1 MTETTTSADM
11 ADAMSRLLEQELMAS
26 IGVVAPA
33 ADSPGAATAATAAAP
48 GVVDNRLEDDV
59 VAIAAAA
66 LRMPVEHLHPTENLA
81 NFGID
86 SIAITEI
93 MVQISRVF
101 GISVAPTTFFEARH
115 LNDLARILR
124 QRHGTAIEAHY
135 ARREPEP
142 QPAPPATPPVSS
154 GATEIGD
161 WLRRHRALRRPDPVR
176 AETGNGNAPVAIIAM
191 EGRFPQSPD
200 LDALERHLAAG
211 DDCIG
216 EVPPDRWDWR
226 AVWGDPRQGPFTQV
240 KWGGFVDGID
250 RFDAASFNIAPREA
264 ELIDPQHRL
273 FIECVWSLLERGGY
287 APGSLSGRRVGLFLG
302 INLLD
307 YTAMINRAGLMEAQ
321 QMTGLGHCFCPN
333 RLSFLLDVHGPSQAI
348 DTACSSSAVALHRA
362 VMSIRHEGCEMAI
375 AGGSNLILSP
385 EQHILFSQLGMLSP
399 GGRCRTFGRDTD
411 GYARA
416 DGVGAVLLKRLDLA
430 ERDGDP
436 ILGVILASAEHH
448 GGTATS
454 LTAPNPAAQA
464 RMIADAHRQA
474 GIDPRSV
481 TLVECHGTG
490 TKLGDPVEI
499 EGLKTAFAE
508 LYAERGLPPAAQP
521 HCGLGSIKSNIGHS
535 EATAG
540 LAGLIKILLA
550 MRSGTQYRSLH
561 CAPPNPLIDLSGT
574 PFHLLDRARP
584 WTRPVIDGTEQPRRA
599 GLSSFGAGGAN
610 VHLVIEEYRPAR
622 PAAAAPAPGPR
633 PLVVPVSARSEN
645 GLRRL
650 LAALRP
656 LVAAAD
662 LDDVAYTLQSGR
674 DAHSAR
680 VAFVV
685 QDAADLARQIDAVIA
700 GSHHG
705 IAYGTPDRR
714 RSVSTVTD
722 SDPARIA
729 ARWVAGDN
737 VDWSRLWSGQRRHRL
752 ALPPTPF
759 ESKRFWL
766 PVAETETK
774 ATATAIPDRVGLPPL
789 KECGPD
795 RWRVALTGTEFFL
808 TDHRL
813 GDIPVLPGVVSL
825 ELARAAAGRAG
836 LTVGALRN
844 VVWIRPLS
852 VTAPTEI
859 EIRLDRA
866 AARIEIFSSDESLH
880 AQIRLDFAAPAPGE
894 RYDLA
899 ALEAD
904 QTAHYSAEQVYAIFD
919 GMGLHYGPGHRAI
932 EHLSIGPGPQVL
944 ARLTLPP
951 ALAGSLGSFGLHP
964 SLLDGAFQSALGM
977 ALAEGPS
984 DSAAL
989 PFAIDR
995 VEPVGAL
1002 APVMWAYLRPAAE
1015 ADAALRVRS
1024 HDIDLIGEDGS
1035 VRVRMRGFATRLP
1048 EQQSVLTFAPRWQPL
1063 RAMSAPPAARRVLWT
1078 DDIADPSLPLETRY
1092 ALVTTALLAEMQGAD
1107 GLVQLVCADDPAC
1120 EPLSGALGLLR
1131 SAAQE
1136 RPKIGGQV
1144 VIVPPGLDRATV
1156 AARLD
1161 EAAQAGAGARLRM
1174 ENGIWWQEGW
1184 ENVATS
1190 PASPPW
1196 RDGKVYLITGGLGGL
1211 GRQLTRAI
1219 RAAAPDAR
1227 VVLAGRSLGDEAK
1240 GWLAAQGEG
1249 VRFAPVDLTDA
1260 DAVTALIDDIRRR
1273 EGGLDGVIHAAG
1285 LLRDGILA
1293 RKSAATLAEV
1303 LAPKVDGT
1311 LHLDRALGDA
1321 PLDFFVLFSSVAGVW
1336 GNHGQGDYAAANAF
1350 LDGFAAAREV
1360 RRRAG
1365 LVHGRTVSI
1374 AWPLWA
1380 EGGMTIDAE
1389 AQTMM
1394 TRATG
1399 LVPLRTA
1406 EGLAALAAALVQ
1418 GEPRLLV
1425 LAGDA
1430 DRLRRRMEGGT
1441 AAARPAAAA
1450 AGPVAA
1456 PPGLEEKLLA
1466 ALIGAA
1472 AQQLKVSAADL
1483 VSDEELTAYGF
1494 DSIGFT
1500 QFANALNLRFGL
1512 DLTPTLFFEYPTLA
1526 ALAAHLSASDGA
1538 SLAEQLGIALV
1549 VTPSPVVTPTPAPVQ
1564 VSLATPAIARAAPP
1578 AAADDPVAIIG
1589 FSGIFPQAADVSSF
1603 WANLEAGRDCI
1614 GEIPAQR
1621 WDWRA
1626 AGTLAQ
1632 GGFIDGIDRF
1642 DAGFFGLSA
1651 PEARMIDPQQ
1661 RLLLTQ
1667 AWRLFEDAGIPA
1679 RTLAGSDTGVFI
1691 GIADTG
1697 YGRLLAQSGAGI
1709 EGYAMT
1715 GLAPSLGPNRISFHF
1730 DLHGPSVAIETACS
1744 SALVA
1749 LHRAV
1754 QAIRAGTCEAA
1765 IAGGINTLLLPD
1777 SFVGFAKAG
1786 MLAADGRCKTF
1797 SDAANGYARGEGV
1810 GLVLLKRLSAAKRDG
1825 NRIDAV
1831 IRASGENH
1839 GGRASSLTAPN
1850 PRAQADLLR
1859 ATYAQA
1865 GFDPRT
1871 LGYVEAH
1878 GTGTPLGD
1886 PIEVEALRAA
1896 FADLT
1901 RDAERRFGPAPAMA
1915 CGLGSVKSNIGH
1927 LELAAGIAG
1936 LIKVLLQMRHGT
1948 LVKTLHCDRL
1958 NPYLKLDDSPFE
1970 VIRET
1975 RPWSPPVDHAG
1986 RPLPR
1991 RAGISSFGF
2000 GGTNAHVVVEEMPPE
2015 PERAAR
2021 ASPGPALLVLSAQ
2034 SEEALRRMA
2043 LDLRG
2048 MLDRADLADI
2058 AFSLQTRR
2066 DALEHRLGFVAGSPA
2081 EAALRLDAFLAG
2093 TDDPALHLGRVRRS
2107 RSAVSV
2113 LESDAEVA
2121 RAIAGLA
2128 GRGRADGLI
2137 EVWAKGFPVDW
2148 SLLYGEARP
2157 RAVDLPG
2164 YPLAETR
2171 YWPDQI
2177 AAVAAATQPVA
2188 AARPPTPQP
2197 ESEPVEECVEEEQSD
2212 DADPVAA
2219 ARDALTAIAARVLE
2233 VGPEVLDP
2241 DAELGEFG
2249 FDSITMTGFAAKVN
2263 AELGLSLTPAD
2274 FFEFAT
2280 LNRLARH
2287 IAGSVTVP
2295 RQNKPAAPRPAA
2307 PARIA
2312 PPPTVVAASAP
2323 IPRAPAP
2330 DAGDPI
2336 AIVGFSCCFPG
2347 ARDGDAFWD
2356 NLKNGTDCITR
2367 IPPDRWDWRAFD
2379 GDPKVEQGKTN
2390 IHWGGFID
2398 GVFEFDPLFFGI
2410 SPREAKLMDPQQRLV
2425 MMHVWK
2431 AIEDSGHAPRS
2442 LAGRRVGLFV
2452 GTSSSGYRDI
2462 IGDDTGAEGYVA
2474 TGAVP
2479 SIGPNRISYFLD
2491 WHGPSEPVE
2500 TACSSTLVALHR
2512 AIQAMRGGDCDMAV
2526 VGGVNT
2532 IVTPE
2537 AHINFAKAGM
2547 LSPDGR
2553 CKTFSAQANGY
2564 VRGEGVGMAVLK
2576 FLSEAE
2582 RDGDPI
2588 LALVRGSAVN
2598 HGGRA
2603 NSLTAPNTAAQTDLL
2618 REAQARA
2625 GLDPASIGYIEAH
2638 GTGTAL
2644 GDPVEINALK
2654 AAFRDAT
2661 GARIGIGSVKTNIGH
2676 LELAAGA
2683 AGLIK
2688 VLLQMEH
2695 ATLAPSLHCAEINPY
2710 IDLGDGPFRIVRAA
2724 ENWRP
2729 TTDGLGR
2736 PLPRRA
2742 GLSSFGFGGVN
2753 AHVILEQYQH
2763 PPAPPRPRTG
2773 PVVIVLS
2780 ARDEERLRDQAR
2792 NLLAFVASGKIA
2804 ESDLDDLAYTLQV
2817 GRDAMRV
2824 RWAAAVETLAQA
2836 RERLTAFLGGE
2847 RGDTAKLEAGHKPGA
2862 PLDPSL
2868 PAATL
2873 AARWRAGDSVD
2884 WAARAGNGRRR
2895 LRLPTYPFARDSYHI
2910 NASFAGSA
2918 AAAAG
2923 RKSGPFTWRLSCD
2936 DFVLRDHRVGG
2947 ARILPGAMGLE
2958 LARAAFAAGAGF
2970 APVVLRR
2977 VVWQSP
2983 LRLDQGSVTATLPL
2997 GPAEDGAFAVR
3008 LLSGG
3013 PESIPHMLG
3022 QIAPLTAPA
3031 PAPLDLAALRQ
3042 SCPDS
3047 LEVEALYRRFRAVG
3061 LDYGPAF
3068 RGIAALFVGDG
3079 AVLAQIRL
3087 PEAAA
3092 GTSFALHPSIVDA
3105 AFQAVLGLFPDEGG
3119 TSTAIPF
3126 GLDEAE
3132 LFAPTSALMW
3142 AFVRRAEGR
3151 AQVHRFD
3158 IDLADENG
3166 RLCLRLS
3173 GFSLRELKKTART
3186 ESDGGL
3192 AAATLAY
3199 LAKLVA
3205 REANVAE
3212 SEIEAEATLDAY
3224 GIDSVM
3230 IVRLTDALEA
3240 DFGPLPKTLFFEYR
3254 TLATLCGYFLAHHKD
3269 PLVRL
3274 LGEPEPPP
3282 QAPPPPGGRTPP
3294 DPARAAQ
3301 EVAAADVPIAIIG
3314 MAGRFPG
3321 ADDLDGFWRLLESG
3335 FDAIGEIPPDRWDHA
3350 RFYDPKPGILGK
3362 TNSKWGGF
3370 LDGVECFD
3378 PLFFNIAPREAG
3390 YLDPQD
3396 RLFLQCAWE
3405 TLENA
3410 GYTRASLPRATPPV
3424 DGGDVGV
3431 FVGVMYEEYQ
3441 LYGAERTQAGQPLAL
3456 SGSAASIANRVSSFC
3471 GFHGPSLAVDT
3482 MCSSSL
3488 TALHLACESLR
3499 AGSCRMALAGGVN
3512 LTLHPNKYLALAQGR
3527 FLSSSGRC
3535 GSFGEG
3541 GDGYVPGE
3549 GVGAVLLKPLAE
3561 AEADGDRILGII
3573 RASALNHGGH
3583 TNGYTVPNPAAQAA
3597 VIGRALAAA
3606 RLNPRLIGYVEAHGT
3621 GTKLGDPIEIA
3632 ALTRAF
3638 GAYTADTG
3646 FCAIGSVKS
3655 NIGHCESAAGIA
3667 GLAKVL
3673 LQMRHRTLVPSLHSR
3688 VLNSGIDFARTP
3700 FVVQQQAAPW
3710 PQPRRD
3716 GREEPRRAG
3725 LSSFGAGGAN
3735 AHVIVEEYVPPPQPV
3750 QPPRRHVFV
3759 LSARDPDRLT
3769 EATKRLRARLD
3780 RLAEADLAALAWTL
3794 QTGREGFEERLAI
3807 VADSKEALIAALDR
3821 GDGVRGRAKR
3831 GQGRVATGEAATLA
3845 AAWVGGAEI
3854 DWRALWVGPVPT
3866 RLALPTY
3873 PFARERYWVPGLPL
3887 AAAPARPSD
3896 AAPALPLFFAPRWPE
3911 RAAVPGPAP
3920 LAETRLVV
3928 LVEPPAER
3936 VAELSE
3942 ALAPAEVAALAPAPY
3957 PDQAA
3962 RLLDLV
3968 QGLFRRRPESA
3979 LIQLVVPPDSRH
3991 EGLAGLLRSAR
4002 LERPG
4007 LVTQTVTLDL
4017 SAPDAAALL
4026 CADQASG
4033 DADIR
4038 HRDQERRVRNWQSLR
4053 PALPGATPWRA
4064 DGTYLMSGGLGGI
4077 GRHLCAHIRRH
4088 APKASLWLIGRSAPV
4103 DCPAGVEY
4111 RQADVGDGAA
4121 MVALVAEI
4129 VARRGGL
4136 TGIVHAAGITRDSLL
4151 IRKSEADLRAV
4162 LAPKVAG
4169 AEALDAA
4176 TASLDLDFLALFAS
4190 AAGALGNPGQTDYA
4204 AANAYLDS
4212 FAAHR
4217 NRLVA
4222 QGLRRGRTLSI
4233 DWPYWQ
4239 DGGMRLNAETIAVI
4253 ERGTGIRP
4261 LDTESALAGFDAL
4274 LGHASEDQVLVLEG
4288 DPARIDSM
4296 LDAAP
4301 PAAPIRAQTPA
4312 SPSPSPSPATLA
4324 LVTACFAEVLRIIPD
4339 RLAPDATI
4347 DRFGVDSVSALE
4359 IVAALERH
4367 LGPLPPTILFEH
4379 PTLAQLAAALG
4390 DDAAPPE
4397 PAPEPPP
4404 APAVPSP
4411 PGDIAIVALAGR
4423 YPGADS
4429 PEALWAALDAGRD
4442 LVGDIPPDRWT
4453 PAYSPIKGQPGASH
4467 CKWGGFLHDIEGF
4480 DAAFFGYSPRAA
4492 ALADPQERLFLETV
4506 WDLLERAGETEAR
4519 RRARYESRVGV
4530 FVGAMYQHYGTLDTD
4545 PDSKALV
4552 QLASYSAI
4560 ANRVSFVFD
4569 LQGPSVAI
4577 DSMCSS
4583 GLQAVHQ
4590 AVQSL
4595 RAGECRLAVAGAV
4608 NLSLGPAKYQGLSR
4622 AGLVGSAPDSR
4633 SFADG
4638 DGYLPAEGVGAVL
4651 LKPLADAR
4659 RDGDAVLAVIKASA
4673 ANHGGHSAGF
4683 GVPSADAQARLIEET
4698 IRAAAI
4704 DPATIGYVEA
4714 AANGAALGD
4723 SIELRALTRA
4733 FRRLGRPDGSVAIGA
4748 VKASMG
4754 HAEAASGMA
4763 QLTKVLL
4770 QLRHRTLAATRRPAR
4785 LNPALDFAASPF
4797 RPVWENAD
4805 WPAPV
4810 TGGQVQPRRA
4820 ALSSFGAGG
4829 SNVHLVIEEAPA
4841 WARESAPEPRQP
4853 RRFPV
4858 SARTPEQLVER
4869 LRGLAAFVRANP
4881 DLSLARLSATLRL
4894 GRERMEHAV
4903 CVVASDRDDL
4913 AAKLERARPGDP
4925 PDAPDPDEIDRDEMG
4940 PMLVLPPYP
4949 FARERAWLPPPRQ
4962 AHRTGTDLAALV
4974 TGCLA
4979 AELGVT
4985 MVDPAASFAAL
4996 GLDSMILLRLG
5007 YAVEEATGIRLDRRV
5022 VEQAETP
5029 AGLVAWLAGQ
5039 ARPESAPPP
5048 PPVRA
5053 AGPWRI
5059 AMTEG
5064 QKGLWVVQSLHPDS
5078 VVYNVPLA
5086 FRLDGIDLGL
5096 LERACRWLLET
5107 YPVLTARVE
5116 DSGDAPALVAQPVA
5130 RPLERVELPKG
5141 MDPVDFAR
5149 ARSLRPFDLGA
5160 GPPCR
5165 IELLHGGALGGGSQ
5179 ILLLLVHHI
5188 AFDGASGAVVAAA
5201 LWDAYG
5207 RLAQGLDPLAP
5218 DAADFSDFAAWERER
5233 AASPAGLAQ
5242 AEYWRR
5248 HLAGP
5253 LPVVELPADRPGQ
5266 PGRAIDGRSLER
5278 RIEPE
5283 RASPIKAAATRL
5295 GISPAAFLLAA
5306 LAALIHRH
5314 TGLDDIVIG
5323 VPTLRRPERR
5333 FARTVGYCV
5342 NMIALRVGLSGSDRA
5357 DRLARAVQSRLVEG
5371 LDQSDVPFAAI
5382 ARDLS
5387 RSAPGEPPYQ
5397 ISFAYQNFP
5406 LAAAAPLPPGSG
5418 HAAFLPALRQP
5429 GDSLFGLEIHED
5441 GDGWRLVAGYD
5452 GNRFD
5457 PATVERLL
5465 DRFVRLTEAMARHP
5479 QERVRDLDLIAP
5491 SERKRLLGGQGNPPA
5506 LARRSGLV
5514 ADWIAERAKR
5524 DPDAIAIQAGDEQL
5538 SYRRLVRRANR
5549 LARHLRAHGVRRG
5562 DSVAVALGRE
5572 ADSIVV
5578 LLACLTLGA
5587 VWVPLD
5593 IDAPPARLAAML
5605 ADCAAKAVV
5614 TRSGSLAAPTVV
5626 DLDREAAAIA
5636 ARPAR
5641 RPRSGP
5647 RPSDPAY
5654 MIYTSGS
5661 TGAPKGVV
5669 VSHRALADHVGAI
5682 GREFGLTAA
5691 DRVLHFAPQFVDTA
5705 LEQIVPTLVA
5715 GARILMRTCPAWSP
5729 DDLARVLCEEQV
5741 SVADLPPA
5749 YLREVLLAWGEAPPP
5764 PALRLLI
5771 VGGEALPADTVRLW
5785 QSGPLARIDLLNAYG
5800 PTEATITCLTHRLDP
5815 AVPPGTAVPIGR
5827 PLPGTRV
5834 LILDSAGALV
5844 PEGVIGEVYVGG
5856 TRLALCYHNRP
5867 DLSAERFI
5875 DSRWG
5880 RLYRTGDL
5888 GAWLPG
5894 DEPVVAFHGRIDDQV
5909 KIRGFRVELSE
5920 VETALAGFGL
5930 RETAVVARPD
5940 GRLLAYGVPFGE
5952 SWDEAALR
5960 AHMAAR
5966 LPAHMLPS
5974 AYVRLTALPLTA
5986 NGKLD
5991 RAALPEPARAA
6002 ITGDVP
6008 QDGLERHIVEI
6019 WARVLGREPATI
6031 GIHDDFVRCGGHSLA
6046 WVRLLNEIGRSF
6058 GWRPA
6063 AADVLAA
6070 QTVAEQ
6076 AVVLRTGQSGGS
6088 ASPLPVPL
6096 RPAQGTARLPLVL
6109 VHAAAGTVACYRD
6122 LARRLAP
6129 DLPVYGLEADG
6140 SPPAADLPLLAA
6152 RHVAALQRLQPHG
6165 PYRLAGWSMGGVLA
6179 FEMARHL
6186 RQNGETVGLL
6196 CLIDSYL
6203 PAEIAR
6209 FESALAGE
6217 DGDPVERAFR
6227 RDVLG
6232 DAGTLLPG
6240 DEVRSHP
6247 LFATFRAQNEA
6258 LMAYVPAPLEVP
6270 LTLLRAG
6277 GGDAAAPTGWHPLAA
6292 AGLTVLPVAGEHDTL
6307 LRPPHVDLCA
6317 ARLDAALAASD
6328 IALSPSR

>member
-1 MTETTTSADM
+1 MTETTTPDM

-33 ADSPGAATAATAAAP
+33 ADRPAAAAATAP

-66 LRMPVEHLHPTENLA
+66 LRMPVEHLLPTENLA

-135 ARREPEP
+135 ARRDPP
-142 QPAPPATPPVSS
+142 PAPPAPAPAQVSS
-154 GATEIGD
+154 DAAEIGD
-161 WLRRHRALRRPDPVR
+161 WLRRHRALRRPAPVR

-211 DDCIG
+211 DDCIS
-216 EVPPDRWDWR
+216 EVPPERWDWR

-273 FIECVWSLLERGGY
+273 FIECVWSLIERGGY
-287 APGSLSGRRVGLFLG
+287 APGGLSGKRVGLFLG

-307 YTAMINRAGLMEAQ
+307 YTAMINRAGLMDAQ
-321 QMTGLGHCFCPN
+321 KMTGLGHCFCPN

-348 DTACSSSAVALHRA
+348 DTACSSAAVALHRA

-399 GGRCRTFGRDTD
+399 GGRCRPFGRDTD

-490 TKLGDPVEI
+490 TRLGDPVEI
-499 EGLKTAFAE
+499 EGLKTAFAD

-535 EATAG
+535 ETTAG

-561 CAPPNPLIDLSGT
+561 CEPPNPLIDLTGT
-574 PFHLLDRARP
+574 PFRLLDQARP
-584 WTRPVIDGTEQPRRA
+584 WTRPVIDGAEMPRRA

-610 VHLVIEEYRPAR
+610 VHLVIEEYRPAK
-622 PAAAAPAPGPR
+622 ATAPAPGPR
-633 PLVVPVSARSEN
+633 PLVVPVSARSED

-650 LAALRP
+650 VAALRP
-656 LVAAAD
+656 LVATAD
-662 LDDVAYTLQSGR
+662 LDDFAYTLQTGR
-674 DAHSAR
+674 DALSVR

-685 QDAADLARQIDAVIA
+685 RDAADLARQMDAFVA

-714 RSVSTVTD
+714 RSVSTITD

-729 ARWVAGDN
+729 ARWVAGDF
-737 VDWSRLWSGQRRHRL
+737 VDWSRLWSEGRRHRL

-774 ATATAIPDRVGLPPL
+774 ATATATPERVGLPPL
-789 KECGPD
+789 KESGPD
-795 RWRVALTGTEFFL
+795 RWRVGLTGREVFL

-813 GDIPVLPGVVSL
+813 GETPVLPGVVYL

-866 AARIEIFSSDESLH
+866 AARIEILGRDDILH

-894 RYDLA
+894 RHDLA
-899 ALEAD
+899 ALEAA

-919 GMGLHYGPGHRAI
+919 RMGLHYGPGHRAI

-951 ALAGSLGSFGLHP
+951 ALAGSLESFGLHP

-1015 ADAALRVRS
+1015 SDAALRVRS
-1024 HDIDLIGEDGS
+1024 HDIDLIGEDGT
-1035 VRVRMRGFATRLP
+1035 VRVRLRGFATRLP
-1048 EQQSVLTFAPRWQPL
+1048 EPQSVLTFAPRWQPL
-1063 RAMSAPPAARRVLWT
+1063 RAMSAPPAARRVLWA
-1078 DDIADPSLPLETRY
+1078 DDIADPAVPLETRY

-1107 GLVQLVCADDPAC
+1107 GLVQLVCTDDPAG

-1131 SAAQE
+1131 SATQE

-1144 VIVPPGLDRATV
+1144 VIVPAGLDRALV
-1156 AARLD
+1156 AARLE
-1161 EAAQAGAGARLRM
+1161 EAALAGAGARLRL
-1174 ENGIWWQEGW
+1174 ENGTLWQEGW
-1184 ENVATS
+1184 EDVAAA

-1219 RAAAPDAR
+1219 RTAAPQAV
-1227 VVLAGRSLGDEAK
+1227 VVLAGRRLGEEAQ
-1240 GWLAAQGEG
+1240 GWLAAQGEA
-1249 VRFAPVDLTDA
+1249 VRFVPVDLTDA
-1260 DAVTALIDDIRRR
+1260 DAVAALIEDIRRR
-1273 EGGLDGVIHAAG
+1273 DGRLDGVIHAAG
-1285 LLRDGILA
+1285 LLRDGTVA
-1293 RKSAATLAEV
+1293 GKSAATLAEV

-1336 GNHGQGDYAAANAF
+1336 GSFGQADYAAANAF

-1365 LVHGRTVSI
+1365 LVHGRTVAI

-1389 AQTMM
+1389 TRTMM
-1394 TRATG
+1394 TRTTG
-1399 LVPLRTA
+1399 LVPLGTA
-1406 EGLAALAAALVQ
+1406 EGLAALAAALV
-1418 GEPRLLV
+1418 GSEPRLLV

-1430 DRLRRRMEGGT
+1430 ERLRRRMEGP
-1441 AAARPAAAA
+1441 PAAKPAATVA
-1450 AGPVAA
+1450 AGPAAA

-1472 AQQLKVSAADL
+1472 AHQLKVSAADL
-1483 VSDEELTAYGF
+1483 ASDEELTAYGF

-1526 ALAAHLSASDGA
+1526 ALAAHLSASNGA
-1538 SLAEQLGIALV
+1538 SLAEQLGIAPV
-1549 VTPSPVVTPTPAPVQ
+1549 VTPIPVVTPTPAPVQ
-1564 VSLATPAIARAAPP
+1564 VTLATPAIARATPP

-1589 FSGIFPQAADVSSF
+1589 FSGVFPQAADVSSF

-1614 GEIPAQR
+1614 GEVPSQR
-1621 WDWRA
+1621 WDWQA

-1679 RTLAGSDTGVFI
+1679 RKLAGTDTGVFI

-1749 LHRAV
+1749 LHRAAL
-1754 QAIRAGTCEAA
+1754 AIRDGTCEVA

-1777 SFVGFAKAG
+1777 SFIGFAKAG

-1810 GLVLLKRLSAAKRDG
+1810 GLVLLKRLSAARRDG
-1825 NRIDAV
+1825 NRITAV

-1859 ATYAQA
+1859 ATYARA

-1871 LGYVEAH
+1871 LGYIEAH

-1948 LVKTLHCDRL
+1948 LVKTLHCERL

-1975 RPWSPPVDHAG
+1975 RPWSPPVDGAG

-2000 GGTNAHVVVEEMPPE
+2000 GGTNAHVVIEEMPPE
-2015 PERAAR
+2015 PEQTGR

-2048 MLDRADLADI
+2048 MLDRHDLADI

-2148 SLLYGEARP
+2148 TLLYGESRP

-2171 YWPDQI
+2171 YWPDH
-2177 AAVAAATQPVA
+2177 VAAPQPVA
-2188 AARPPTPQP
+2188 AVLPPTPQP
-2197 ESEPVEECVEEEQSD
+2197 EPVEESVEEERSD
-2212 DADPVAA
+2212 EADPVAA
-2219 ARDALTAIAARVLE
+2219 ARAALTEIAARVLE

-2295 RQNKPAAPRPAA
+2295 RQPKPAAPRPAA
-2307 PARIA
+2307 PLRVA
-2312 PPPTVVAASAP
+2312 PIPAVVASAP
-2323 IPRAPAP
+2323 VPRAPAP

-2336 AIVGFSCCFPG
+2336 AIVGFSCCFPK

-2356 NLKNGTDCITR
+2356 NLKNGQDCITR
-2367 IPPDRWDWRAFD
+2367 IPADRWDWQAFD

-2390 IHWGGFID
+2390 IHWGGFIE

-2564 VRGEGVGMAVLK
+2564 VRGEGVGMVVLK

-2625 GLDPASIGYIEAH
+2625 GLDPATIGYIEAH
-2638 GTGTAL
+2638 GTGTPL

-2654 AAFRDAT
+2654 AAFRDTT

-2724 ENWRP
+2724 EAWQP
-2729 TTDGLGR
+2729 ATDGQGR

-2753 AHVILEQYQH
+2753 AHVILEHYQH
-2763 PPAPPRPRTG
+2763 PPAPARPRTG

-2780 ARDEERLRDQAR
+2780 ARDGDRLRDQAR
-2792 NLLAFVASGKIA
+2792 NLLEVVASGRIA
-2804 ESDLDDLAYTLQV
+2804 ETDLDDLAYTLQV

-2824 RWAAAVETLAQA
+2824 RWAAAIDSLAQL
-2836 RERLTAFLGGE
+2836 RERLTAFLNGE
-2847 RGDTAKLEAGHKPGA
+2847 TGDTAKLEAGHKAGA

-2873 AARWRAGDSVD
+2873 ATRWLAGDTVD

-2918 AAAAG
+2918 AAV
-2923 RKSGPFTWRLSCD
+2923 RKSGAFTWRLSCD

-2947 ARILPGAMGLE
+2947 ARLLPGAMGLE

-3013 PESIPHMLG
+3013 PDSIPHMLG
-3022 QIAPLTAPA
+3022 LIAPLGAPA

-3042 SCPDS
+3042 RCPDS
-3047 LEVEALYRRFRAVG
+3047 LDVETLYRRFRALG
-3061 LDYGPAF
+3061 LEYGPAF
-3068 RGIAALFVGDG
+3068 RALAALHVGEG

-3087 PEAAA
+3087 PDAAA

-3105 AFQAVLGLFPDEGG
+3105 AFQAVLGLFPAEGG

-3132 LFAPTSALMW
+3132 VFAPTQAAMW
-3142 AFVRRAEGR
+3142 AFVRRAESS

-3158 IDLADENG
+3158 IDLADDSG
-3166 RLCLRLS
+3166 RLCQRLS
-3173 GFSLRELKKTART
+3173 GFSLRELKKTARS
-3186 ESDGGL
+3186 ESDSGL
-3192 AAATLAY
+3192 RAATLAH
-3199 LAKLVA
+3199 LAGLVA

-3212 SEIEAEATLDAY
+3212 AEVEAEATLDAY

-3240 DFGPLPKTLFFEYR
+3240 DFSPLPKTLFFEYR
-3254 TLATLCGYFLAHHKD
+3254 TLEHLSGYFLAHHRD
-3269 PLVRL
+3269 ALVRL
-3274 LGEPEPPP
+3274 LGGAEPPP
-3282 QAPPPPGGRTPP
+3282 PPPPLAPPPAGGNTPP
-3294 DPARAAQ
+3294 DPARAAPL
-3301 EVAAADVPIAIIG
+3301 VAAAETPIAIIG

-3321 ADDLDGFWRLLESG
+3321 ADDLDGFWHRLESG
-3335 FDAIGEIPPDRWDHA
+3335 FDGITEIPAERWDHA
-3350 RFYDPKPGILGK
+3350 RFYDPKPGIPGK

-3378 PLFFNIAPREAG
+3378 PLFFNIAPREAN
-3390 YLDPQD
+3390 YIDPQD

-3410 GYTRASLPRATPPV
+3410 GYTRASLPRAASPM
-3424 DGGDVGV
+3424 DGGDVGI

-3606 RLNPRLIGYVEAHGT
+3606 RLDPRLIGYVEAHGT

-3710 PQPRRD
+3710 PQPRR
-3716 GREEPRRAG
+3716 GEREEPRRAG

-3735 AHVIVEEYVPPPQPV
+3735 AHVIVEEYLPPPQPV

-3759 LSARDPDRLT
+3759 LSARDPDRLA
-3769 EATKRLRARLD
+3769 EATTRLRARLD

-3887 AAAPARPSD
+3887 AATPATPRTVD
-3896 AAPALPLFFAPRWPE
+3896 AAPALPLFFAPRWSE
-3911 RAAVPGPAP
+3911 RAAAPGALP

-3928 LVEPPAER
+3928 LVEPPATA
-3936 VAELSE
+3936 VAGLTE
-3942 ALAPAEVAALAPAPY
+3942 ALAPAEVVTLAPAPY

-3962 RLLDLV
+3962 RLLDLI
-3968 QGLFRRRPESA
+3968 QALFRRRPESA
-3979 LIQLVVPPDSRH
+3979 LVQLVVPPDSRH
-3991 EGLAGLLRSAR
+3991 EGLAGLLRCAR

-4007 LVTQTVTLDL
+4007 LLTQTVALDL
-4017 SAPDAAALL
+4017 SDPDAAARLR
-4026 CADQASG
+4026 ADQASG
-4033 DADIR
+4033 DAEIR
-4038 HRDQERRVRNWQSLR
+4038 HRGAERRVRHWQSLR
-4053 PALPGATPWRA
+4053 PAAAAPSPWRA
-4064 DGTYLMSGGLGGI
+4064 EGTYLITGGLGGI

-4088 APKASLWLIGRSAPV
+4088 APKASLWLVGRSAPA
-4103 DCPAGVEY
+4103 DCPVGVEY

-4121 MVALVAEI
+4121 MAALVAEI
-4129 VARRGGL
+4129 VAKRGGL
-4136 TGIVHAAGITRDSLL
+4136 DGIVHAAGITRDSLL

-4169 AEALDAA
+4169 TLALDAA
-4176 TASLDLDFLALFAS
+4176 TASLKLDFLALFAS
-4190 AAGALGNPGQTDYA
+4190 ASGALGNPGQADYA

-4217 NRLVA
+4217 NLLVA
-4222 QGLRRGRTLSI
+4222 QGERHGRTLSI

-4239 DGGMRLNAETIAVI
+4239 DGGMRQGAETIAAI
-4253 ERGTGIRP
+4253 ERATGIRP
-4261 LDTESALAGFDAL
+4261 LDSAAGLAGFDAL
-4274 LGHASEDQVLVLEG
+4274 LGHAGEDQVLVLEG
-4288 DPARIDSM
+4288 DPARINAM

-4301 PAAPIRAQTPA
+4301 PAAPIRAQAPA

-4324 LVTACFAEVLRIIPD
+4324 LVTACFAEVLRIAPD

-4359 IVAALERH
+4359 IVAALERQV
-4367 LGPLPPTILFEH
+4367 GPLPPTILFEH
-4379 PTLAQLAAALG
+4379 PTLAQLATALG
-4390 DDAAPPE
+4390 DDAARPE
-4397 PAPEPPP
+4397 PAP
-4404 APAVPSP
+4404 PAVPTQAQIQT
-4411 PGDIAIVALAGR
+4411 GDIAIVAMAGR

-4429 PEALWAALDAGRD
+4429 PEALWAALEDGRD
-4442 LVGDIPPDRWT
+4442 LVGEVPPDRWD
-4453 PAYSPIKGQPGASH
+4453 PAYSPIKGQPGTSH
-4467 CKWGGFLHDIEGF
+4467 CKWGGFLDDIEGF

-4519 RRARYESRVGV
+4519 RRERYESRVGV

-4569 LQGPSVAI
+4569 LQGPSVAV

-4633 SFADG
+4633 SFAEG

-4714 AANGAALGD
+4714 AANGAALAD

-4733 FRRLGRPDGSVAIGA
+4733 FRRLGRADGSVALGA
-4748 VKASMG
+4748 VKSNMG
-4754 HAEAASGMA
+4754 HAEAASGLA

-4770 QLRHRTLAATRRPAR
+4770 QLQHHRLAATRRPAR

-4797 RPVWENAD
+4797 RPVWENTD
-4805 WPAPV
+4805 WPAPEI
-4810 TGGQVQPRRA
+4810 GGTVQPRRA

-4858 SARTPEQLVER
+4858 SARTPEQLAER
-4869 LRGLAAFVRANP
+4869 LRGLAAFVRATP
-4881 DLSLARLSATLRL
+4881 ALSLARLSATLRL
-4894 GRERMEHAV
+4894 GRETMEHAM

-4925 PDAPDPDEIDRDEMG
+4925 PETKGAPDPDEIDRDEAG

-4962 AHRTGTDLAALV
+4962 AHRKGTDLAALV

-4985 MVDPAASFAAL
+4985 ALDPAASFAAL

-5007 YAVEEATGIRLDRRV
+5007 YAVEEATGIRLDRRA

-5029 AGLVAWLAGQ
+5029 AGLIAWLAGQ
-5039 ARPESAPPP
+5039 ARPESAPP

-5116 DSGDAPALVAQPVA
+5116 DPGDAPALVAQPVA

-5149 ARSLRPFDLGA
+5149 TRSLRPFDLGA

-5188 AFDGASGAVVAAA
+5188 VFDGASGAVVAAA

-5207 RLAQGLDPLAP
+5207 RLAQGLEPVAP
-5218 DAADFSDFAAWERER
+5218 DGADFSAFAAWERER
-5233 AASPAGLAQ
+5233 AASPAGVAQ

-5266 PGRAIDGRSLER
+5266 PGAAIDGRSLER

-5283 RASPIKAAATRL
+5283 RTSPIKAAATRL
-5295 GISPAAFLLAA
+5295 GISPAAFLLSA

-5357 DRLARAVQSRLVEG
+5357 DRLVRAVQSRLIEG
-5371 LDQSDVPFAAI
+5371 LDHSDVPFAAI

-5429 GDSLFGLEIHED
+5429 GDSLFGLEIHEV

-5452 GNRFD
+5452 GTRFD
-5457 PATVERLL
+5457 PATIECLL

-5491 SERKRLLGGQGNPPA
+5491 SERKRLLGRHSNPPA

-5514 ADWIAERAKR
+5514 ADWIADRAKT
-5524 DPDAIAIQAGDEQL
+5524 DPDAIAVQAGDEQL

-5562 DSVAVALGRE
+5562 DCVAVALGRE

-5614 TRSGSLAAPTVV
+5614 TRSGTLAAPDSI
-5626 DLDREAAAIA
+5626 DLDRDAAAIA

-5682 GREFGLTAA
+5682 AHEFGLTAA

-5715 GARILMRTCPAWSP
+5715 GARVLMRTCPAWSP
-5729 DDLARVLCEEQV
+5729 DDLARVLCEERV

-5749 YLREVLLAWGEAPPP
+5749 YLREVLLAWGDVPPP

-5771 VGGEALPADTVRLW
+5771 VGGEALSADTVRLW
-5785 QSGPLARIDLLNAYG
+5785 QRGPLASVKLLNAYG
-5800 PTEATITCLTHRLDP
+5800 PTEATITCLTH
-5815 AVPPGTAVPIGR
+5815 AVEATVPPGAAVPIGR

-5856 TRLALCYHNRP
+5856 TRLALGYHNRP
-5867 DLSAERFI
+5867 DLTAERFI

-5888 GAWLPG
+5888 GAWSPG
-5894 DEPVVAFHGRIDDQV
+5894 DEPRVAFHGRIDDQV

-5920 VETALAGFGL
+5920 VEAALAGFGL

-5940 GRLLAYGVPFGE
+5940 GRLLAYAVPFGE

-5991 RAALPEPARAA
+5991 RAALPEPARAV

-6008 QDGLERHIVEI
+6008 QDGLERQMVEI

-6031 GIHDDFVRCGGHSLA
+6031 GIHDDFVLCGGHSLA

-6063 AADVLAA
+6063 AADILAA

-6076 AVVLRTGQSGGS
+6076 AAVLRAGRPDHPADSG
-6088 ASPLPVPL
+6088 APVAL
-6096 RPAQGTARLPLVL
+6096 RPARGTARLPLFL
-6109 VHAAAGTVACYRD
+6109 VHAAAGTVTCYRD

-6129 DLPVYGLEADG
+6129 AVPVYGLEADG
-6140 SPPAADLPLLAA
+6140 SPPAADLPALAA

-6186 RQNGETVGLL
+6186 HRNGETVSLL

-6209 FESALAGE
+6209 FESALAGG

-6232 DAGTLLPG
+6232 GTDVLLPG

-6247 LFATFRAQNEA
+6247 LFATFCAQNEA
-6258 LMAYVPAPLEVP
+6258 LMAYVPAPLDVP

-6277 GGDAAAPTGWHPLAA
+6277 GGDAAAPTAWRTLAA
-6292 AGLTVLPVAGEHDTL
+6292 AGLTVLPVAGDHDSL
-6307 LRPPHVDLCA
+6307 LRPPHLESCA